1 MGQETRQLA
10 ILLGIL
16 AAAKVSTFLPL
27 FLFSD
32 ISRAGF
38 MQELGTKWDSDFYVK
53 MAQLGYNGASNPGT
67 ENAYT
72 FSPVLPSMIAAEKLL
87 TGSYWTAG
95 LLIVNLF
102 SFLFPVVIFKLSD
115 LKTALVVVPVSGI
128 SCIFNSDL
136 CRRHYP
142 FLLGALVIFSSTP
155 EELSLLLTITGIG
168 STHFVRCNID
178 SADFCCKDP
187 DS

>member
-115 LKTALVVVPVSGI
+115 LKTALVVVLFPVYLVFSTLTYADDI
-128 SCIFNSDL
+128 TLFFLALSLF
-136 CRRHYP
+136 
-142 FLLGALVIFSSTP
+142 FLLRRKNYLFS
-155 EELSLLLTITGIG
+155 
-168 STHFVRCNID
+168 
-178 SADFCCKDP
+178 
-187 DS
+187 